1 MFGIFYWSQGWWW
14 TWQQV
19 KDLVVQVVMDVRY
32 LVGSSSMLM
41 LSLAWDILVVD
52 VIKRSYV
59 ESYYDAW
66 GEKLGYTWNFLMN
79 RTQEV

>member
-1 MFGIFYWSQGWWW
+1 MFGIFYWSQGCWW

-19 KDLVVQVVMDVRY
+19 KDLLVQVVM
-32 LVGSSSMLM
+32 
-41 LSLAWDILVVD
+41 D

-59 ESYYDAW
+59 ESYFDAW
-66 GEKLGYTWNFLMN
+66 GAKFGYTWNFIMS

>member
-1 MFGIFYWSQGWWW
+1 MFGIFYWSQGLWW

-41 LSLAWDILVVD
+41 LSLTWDVLVVD
-52 VIKRSYV
+52 VIKEAMWSRIMMH
-59 ESYYDAW
+59 
-66 GEKLGYTWNFLMN
+66 GEPSLVILGTS
-79 RTQEV
+79 